1 MNPNLKTQL
10 KTVVNEELLLQVIQA
25 MQENFPKGSYA
36 SKSLEDFALDL
47 EGYIYYG
54 NEDESSN

>member
-1 MNPNLKTQL
+1 MNPNLKIQL

-54 NEDESSN
+54 NKDGSSN